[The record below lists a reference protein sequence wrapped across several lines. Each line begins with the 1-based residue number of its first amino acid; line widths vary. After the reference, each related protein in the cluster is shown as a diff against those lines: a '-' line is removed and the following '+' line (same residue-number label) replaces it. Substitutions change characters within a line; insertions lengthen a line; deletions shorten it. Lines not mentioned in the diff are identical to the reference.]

1 MRALFVG
8 GTIDNN
14 EMDLEDGEPSIHYP
28 ENTGGGQPRYRLH
41 QIGKSEDGSIAYVV
55 YGAPDLADEVVD
67 QIAEERAYARRF
79 DARPERPPEAG
90 SVPTETPK
98 SVVNRRRE

>member
-41 QIGKSEDGSIAYVV
+41 QIGKRTDGDIAYVV

-79 DARPERPPEAG
+79 DAQPERPPEAG
-90 SVPTETPK
+90 SVAADTPK

>member
-14 EMDLEDGEPSIHYP
+14 EMDLEDREPSIHYP

-41 QIGKSEDGSIAYVV
+41 QIGKSGDGSIAYVV